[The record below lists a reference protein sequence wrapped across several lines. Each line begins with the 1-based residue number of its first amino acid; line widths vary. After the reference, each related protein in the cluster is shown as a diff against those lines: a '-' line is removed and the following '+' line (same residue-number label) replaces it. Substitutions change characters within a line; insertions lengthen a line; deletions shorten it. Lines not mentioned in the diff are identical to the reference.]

1 MEAPKRL
8 KENEERVIR
17 RKLRNAIGE
26 EKVKDDEL
34 SLATYAFDA
43 SPRPF
48 SKPLC
53 VVLPASRDDVRET
66 LLIANRYRIP
76 VAVMSSG
83 VTQRGHTVSLEGGIA
98 IDLRRMNKVIEINTD
113 AGYAVIEP
121 GVNFDKFSGELSKKG
136 FRCHMTT
143 APGGAAVLGNN
154 LLRSSGSLSTRQ
166 LDSILDVEVVLPD
179 GAIANTGS
187 SHFPGV
193 GSHMRYGPFPDLSGL
208 FCCAYGTLGVITKA
222 AIRIYPI
229 NESTKVSVATFDSF
243 ASAVDFVKD
252 IINHN
257 IPEHCIIWNW
267 QLYRMF
273 EISNPDNP
281 VFEIPTELTKDPVQA
296 PAGSPYSVVTS
307 FLSGYE
313 ETIKSHD
320 KVCAKVAQK
329 YGGNV
334 LSQKEA
340 EGMLPGSMK
349 GWDQLYVKYRPV
361 VPLSFF
367 GLGKYLPWIV
377 MTEPK
382 DVKDLEKWAVK
393 EISKLSKPVSYYAQ
407 PFDFGRSIFFRIF
420 VFPEASNKKLIE
432 AVGKTYSNM
441 YKEAMKRYGAI
452 PYRHNP
458 GQPFISDTGG
468 YYDLLKRIKQAV
480 DPNNI
485 LSPHIALFKEEKK

>member
-1 MEAPKRL
+1 MEASKRL
-8 KENEERVIR
+8 KENERRVVC
-17 RKLRNAIGE
+17 RKLRDAIGAE
-26 EKVKDDEL
+26 RVKDDKL

-53 VVLPASRDDVRET
+53 VVLPESRDDVVET
-66 LLIANRYRIP
+66 LLMANKYKIP

-83 VTQRGHTVSLEGGIA
+83 VTQRGHTVPLEGGIA

-113 AGYAVIEP
+113 SGYAVIEP
-121 GVNFDKFSGELSKKG
+121 GVNFDKFSGELSMKG

-143 APGGAAVLGNN
+143 APGGAATLGNY
-154 LLRSSGSLSTRQ
+154 LLRSSGSLATRH
-166 LDSILDVEVVLPD
+166 LDSIVEVEVVLPD
-179 GAIANTGS
+179 GTIANTGS
-187 SHFPGV
+187 SHFPSV
-193 GSHMRYGPFPDLSGL
+193 GSHLRYGPFPDLTGL

-229 NESTKVSVATFDSF
+229 NESAKVSVATFDSF
-243 ASAVDFVKD
+243 ACAVDFVKD

-267 QLYRMF
+267 QLYKMF

-281 VFEIPTELTKDPVQA
+281 VFEIPMELTKDPVRA
-296 PAGSPYSVVTS
+296 PAGSPYNVVTS

-313 ETIKSHD
+313 ETIKSHE

-329 YGGNV
+329 YGGKL

-349 GWDQLYVKYRPV
+349 GWEQLFVHYRPV

-377 MTEPK
+377 MAGPK
-382 DVKDLEKWAVK
+382 DVKDLEKWAV
-393 EISKLSKPVSYYAQ
+393 EELSKLSKPVNYYAQ

-420 VFPEASNKKLIE
+420 VFPEASNRELIE
-432 AVGKTYSNM
+432 KVGKTYFRM

-458 GQPFISDTGG
+458 GQPFIFDTGG
-468 YYDLLKRIKQAV
+468 YYDLLTRIKKAV